1 MVFEV
6 FGKNL
11 LGLIMQSKFRGIH
24 IDNVRHIMR
33 QVLLLGLIT
42 ASP

>member
-6 FGKNL
+6 LGKNL
-11 LGLIMQSKFRGIH
+11 LSLIMQSKYRGIH

-33 QVLLLGLIT
+33 QVRVLLVRD
-42 ASP
+42 